1 MANIETCFQTTKY
14 LVDTVTIDVLVLI
27 LPELTAKY
35 LPDMQAIYN
44 SALYRLYLRRV
55 NLKVTI
61 KTCSDDFEDISAF
74 EESSPIF
81 LDHMFI

>member
-1 MANIETCFQTTKY
+1 M
-14 LVDTVTIDVLVLI
+14 TIDVLVLI

-44 SALYRLYLRRV
+44 SALDRLYLRRV